1 MAVDAILQHPGIAAV
16 SFYGPDGAARLLGIK
31 PTSWSPDGRR
41 WDFDD
46 RRRGDRPFDRK
57 IRMAARRDRA

>member
-31 PTSWSPDGRR
+31 PTTLVSRWKALGLRR
-41 WDFDD
+41 PSTLV
-46 RRRGDRPFDRK
+46 R
-57 IRMAARRDRA
+57 